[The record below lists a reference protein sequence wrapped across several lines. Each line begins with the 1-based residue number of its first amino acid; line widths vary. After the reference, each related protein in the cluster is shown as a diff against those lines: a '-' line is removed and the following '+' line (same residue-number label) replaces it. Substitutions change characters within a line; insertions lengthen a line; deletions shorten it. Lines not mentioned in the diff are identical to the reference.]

1 MPKFLD
7 SHALGGATEEQL
19 RQAQAAPVGQ
29 DGARALNI
37 MYNQNDNKVFC
48 LTEAPSREAV
58 EKYHQDLGMKCDWI
72 TEVKTTA

>member
-19 RQAQAAPVGQ
+19 RQAQTAPAEQ
-29 DGARALNI
+29 DGTRALNLL
-37 MYNQNDNKVFC
+37 YSQNEDKLFC
-48 LTEAPSREAV
+48 LTEAPNREAV

-72 TEVKTTA
+72 VEVKTTS